1 MPIEKSRRKRSI
13 STRLTWLLTL
23 VALVAMALFAIFANW
38 RLTTNF
44 EAEHLRFLQAKTSQ
58 LHRALDEAGGSP
70 RAMIAEIARETAGTR
85 LREYLARVIGTDGRV
100 LDETPGMQ
108 HLLLAAVFPRS
119 VNDAPTA
126 ASVRYLRTDGHSY
139 ALTTVALR
147 APGDTAPLQVQ
158 IALDTTSDAHLMAD
172 FRRAM
177 ALAFLILIPLIAI
190 AGRWV
195 AARGLAPLRRI
206 TRAARGVTPAQ
217 LSERI
222 PLDPPWPAELG
233 ELVVVFNAML
243 TRLEDAFARLSRF
256 SADLAHELRTPL
268 SNMRGALEVC
278 LLRPRSAQEYREAL
292 ESNLEECRRLGALID
307 NLLFMARA
315 EQAETALRKETF
327 NGAEASEWAI
337 AQRVD
342 DARSRGIRIE
352 LAGHADMTA
361 DPVLFRQGLTNL
373 LTNAIQHSKV
383 AGNVQVA
390 LSSGADGAS
399 EVQVTDHGVGIA
411 AEHLPHLF
419 DRFYQV
425 NPSRTRQGGSGT
437 GLGLAIVKA
446 IVDMHGGDV
455 AIVSTPGVETTV
467 TLRFPGPSDRPES
480 ASEASRF
487 ANNAEV

>member
-1 MPIEKSRRKRSI
+1 MHSI

-23 VALVAMALFAIFANW
+23 VALVAMALFAVIANW
-38 RLTTNF
+38 RLSTNF
-44 EAEHLRFLQAKTSQ
+44 EAEHLRFLQAKASE
-58 LHRALDEAGGSP
+58 LHRDLDGAGGSP
-70 RAMIAEIARETAGTR
+70 HALIAEIARETTGTR
-85 LREYLARVIGTDGRV
+85 LREYLARVIGADGRV
-100 LDETPGMQ
+100 LGETAGMQ
-108 HLLLAAVFPRS
+108 RLFPYAAFPPAAD
-119 VNDAPTA
+119 DAPTA
-126 ASVRYLRTDGHSY
+126 ASLRYLRADGHSY
-139 ALTTVALR
+139 ALATLDLR
-147 APGDTAPLQVQ
+147 APGAKAPLQVQ
-158 IALDTTSDAHLMAD
+158 IALDTTSDVRLMAD

-177 ALAFLILIPLIAI
+177 ALAFLILIPLIAV

-206 TRAARGVTPAQ
+206 TRAARAVTPAQ

-278 LLRPRSAQEYREAL
+278 LLRPRSVQEYREAL

-315 EQAETALRKETF
+315 ERAENALRKETF
-327 NGAEASEWAI
+327 DGEEVSGYAI

-342 DARSRGIRIE
+342 DAKSRGIRIE
-352 LAGHADMTA
+352 LAGHAEITA
-361 DPVLFRQGLTNL
+361 DPVLFRQALTNL

-383 AGNVQVA
+383 ADNVQVT
-390 LSSGADGAS
+390 LSSSAGGAS
-399 EVQVTDHGVGIA
+399 EVRVADHGVGIG

-425 NPSRTRQGGSGT
+425 NPSRTREGGSGT

-446 IVDMHGGDV
+446 IVDMHGGSV
-455 AIVSTPGVETTV
+455 AIASTPGVETTV
-467 TLRFPGPSDRPES
+467 TLRFPGPSDSPES
-480 ASEASRF
+480 TSELPRLAKR
-487 ANNAEV
+487 AKA